1 MKETFLF
8 LLLLKLLLLLESFRF
23 EDEKECKF
31 KFNLQFLARS
41 QKKRSPRKA
50 SFYFF
55 SPKKLVW
62 LFMLKEVKLSPNG
75 KMIKL
80 LPQEAEER
88 LLGIIY
94 KTDRYFETLKA
105 SYIR

>member
-1 MKETFLF
+1 MRKSASSSLTCSFWHV
-8 LLLLKLLLLLESFRF
+8 LKT
-23 EDEKECKF
+23 
-31 KFNLQFLARS
+31 
-41 QKKRSPRKA
+41 KRSPRKA

-62 LFMLKEVKLSPNG
+62 LFMLKEVKPSPNG

-80 LPQEAEER
+80 LPQEAAEL

-94 KTDRYFETLKA
+94 KTDRYFETLKT

>member
-1 MKETFLF
+1 MSASPSLTC
-8 LLLLKLLLLLESFRF
+8 SFSPRKASF
-23 EDEKECKF
+23 YF
-31 KFNLQFLARS
+31 I
-41 QKKRSPRKA
+41 SPRKA

-62 LFMLKEVKLSPNG
+62 LFMPKKVKPSPNG

-80 LPQEAEER
+80 LPQEAEEL

-94 KTDRYFETLKA
+94 KTDRYFETLRLLTLENFFPPLRH
-105 SYIR
+105 SY